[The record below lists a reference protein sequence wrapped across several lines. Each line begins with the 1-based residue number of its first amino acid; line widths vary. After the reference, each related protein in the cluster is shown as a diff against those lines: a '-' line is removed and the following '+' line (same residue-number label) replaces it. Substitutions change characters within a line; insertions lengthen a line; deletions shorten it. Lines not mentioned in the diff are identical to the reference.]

1 MSRTDSRAALL
12 LAAVACSGPSAS
24 TGGSELDAILVS
36 GQSNAVA
43 SVQMLMHD
51 KNEPRLP
58 DGIAGPDLLSWDGAK
73 LVQADGDAVGKG
85 KHTGH
90 TIGLWAAHLG
100 RHIIAATGE
109 RLAVINRGDG
119 GKSLDHF
126 LPGGANYA
134 LMRDHVLA
142 SGVRPRA
149 LVMSQGES
157 DGSDLAAT
165 SADAYYA
172 GLCEWHAA
180 IAIDYPDAI
189 VVIVGTSS
197 DTCGGDSSQVRAAQS
212 RFAATHAGVTLLD
225 VDDMTGDADL
235 HTGCHYTYAG
245 YVLWSERLAD
255 LLL

>member
-1 MSRTDSRAALL
+1 MTRALL
-12 LAAVACSGPSAS
+12 LMAVALVACAEPTHVGPAA
-24 TGGSELDAILVS
+24 ELDAILVS

-43 SVQMLMHD
+43 SVLMLEHN
-51 KNEPRLP
+51 KNVPRLP
-58 DGIAGPDLLSWDGAK
+58 VGITGPDLMSWNGAE
-73 LVQADGDAVGKG
+73 LVEADGDAVGKG

-100 RHIIAATGE
+100 RHIIDATGE
-109 RLAVINRGDG
+109 PLAVINRGDG
-119 GKSLDHF
+119 GKAIDFF
-126 LPGGANYA
+126 LPSGANYA

-149 LVMSQGES
+149 FVISQGES
-157 DGSDLAAT
+157 DGSALAAT

-172 GLCEWHAA
+172 RLCEWHAA

-189 VVIVGTSS
+189 VIIVGTSS
-197 DTCGGDSSQVRAAQS
+197 DTCGGDSSQVRSAQS

-245 YVLWSERLAD
+245 YMLWAGRIAD
-255 LLL
+255 LL